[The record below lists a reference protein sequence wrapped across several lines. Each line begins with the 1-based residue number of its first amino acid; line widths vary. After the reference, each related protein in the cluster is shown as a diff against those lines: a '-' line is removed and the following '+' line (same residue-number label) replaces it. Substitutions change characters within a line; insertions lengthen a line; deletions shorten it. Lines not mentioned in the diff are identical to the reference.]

1 MRKPGER
8 PARTVVESAREHGR
22 DPRPPSRATALAAL
36 QRGAGNR
43 AVTGLLSPSDR
54 PAVQRFGSR
63 EHRQIG
69 DTAVAGTAVAGTVV
83 AGTVVAGTAG
93 ARQTTNLRYGD
104 GPAEVLTYG
113 EVVALSGDYF
123 GSLSEMETLAAG
135 AAGREQIRYAR
146 WKALYGGQEPE
157 PAVSPAA
164 RTAVNNRYFD
174 LAARNVSHFSAGGTA
189 GSTYEEGHRVALR
202 RAFLAGL
209 HGSADEFQAAMTAEA
224 ACQHYLTDMFSGGHV
239 RTPRQDI
246 RQWYG
251 ANYGDSPDRLKA
263 LLVGRLI
270 THLNQLDHDQ
280 LQHIPDMFI
289 RPKVERILED
299 MAGPALRA
307 FSLGDIVS
315 LALHNDDNT
324 HGVPVTSAVDASGR
338 SSGTPWVAYGDGNLN
353 EPAAAGTLAMVTAAA
368 RASIT
373 EVERLRQ
380 AGAAQAG
387 GAADGTRAGG
397 MTEPAMA
404 DAEIGALGPF
414 RALSYVPHAASGVPT
429 GTAPPWQWGS
439 FTAEIRHAVDE
450 TVRGEIGG
458 TVANVARGVGDADGL
473 VHNDVG
479 WPIGAI
485 HLHARAAVERIAA
498 ELRQRGLAVIVEAIG
513 VDPGSDPDAG
523 VPADQPRDAGVPAG
537 VP

>member
-8 PARTVVESAREHGR
+8 SARTVIEPAREH
-22 DPRPPSRATALAAL
+22 DPRPRSRTTVLTAL

-43 AVTGLLSPSDR
+43 AVAGLLSPPLLSPSAG

-69 DTAVAGTAVAGTVV
+69 DTVAAGTV
-83 AGTVVAGTAG
+83 GSG
-93 ARQTTNLRYGD
+93 QTTSPRSTSLRYGD
-104 GPAEVLTYG
+104 GPTEVLTYG

-123 GSLSEMETLAAG
+123 GSLAEMETLAADP
-135 AAGREQIRYAR
+135 AGREQIRYAR

-157 PAVSPAA
+157 PGVSPAA
-164 RTAVNNRYFD
+164 RTAVNNRYFN

-209 HGSADEFQAAMTAEA
+209 HGNADEFQAAMTAEA

-251 ANYGDSPDRLKA
+251 ANYGDSPNRLKT

-280 LQHIPDMFI
+280 LQNIPDMFI

-315 LALHNDDNT
+315 LALHNDDNA
-324 HGVPVTSAVDASGR
+324 HGVPVTSAVDASGNP
-338 SSGTPWVAYGDGNLN
+338 SGTPWVAYGDGNLN

-368 RASIT
+368 RASIA

-387 GAADGTRAGG
+387 GAAAGTRAGG

-404 DAEIGALGPF
+404 DVEIGALGPF
-414 RALSYVPHAASGVPT
+414 RALSYVPHAVSGAPT
-429 GTAPPWQWGS
+429 VATPPWQWGS
-439 FTAEIRHAVDE
+439 FTAEIRRAVDE

-458 TVANVARGVGDADGL
+458 TVANVARRGRRRRSRAQRRRLADRDHPPARPGRGGAGRDRTAAARPRGHRRGDRRRPGRRTRCRRTGV
-473 VHNDVG
+473 
-479 WPIGAI
+479 AI
-485 HLHARAAVERIAA
+485 TAAA
-498 ELRQRGLAVIVEAIG
+498 
-513 VDPGSDPDAG
+513 
-523 VPADQPRDAGVPAG
+523 
-537 VP
+537 

>member
-8 PARTVVESAREHGR
+8 SAHTAARTVVEPAREHGR
-22 DPRPPSRATALAAL
+22 DPRPRSRTTVLTAL

-43 AVTGLLSPSDR
+43 AVTGLLSPPDG

-69 DTAVAGTAVAGTVV
+69 DAA
-83 AGTVVAGTAG
+83 AG
-93 ARQTTNLRYGD
+93 AGQATGVRYGEN
-104 GPAEVLTYG
+104 PAEVLTYG

-123 GSLSEMETLAAG
+123 GSLSEMETLAAD

-157 PAVSPAA
+157 PAVSPAT

-189 GSTYEEGHRVALR
+189 GPTYEQGHLVALR

-263 LLVGRLI
+263 LLVGRLVA
-270 THLNQLDHDQ
+270 HLNQLDHDQ

-315 LALHNDDNT
+315 LALHNNDNT
-324 HGVPVTSAVDASGR
+324 HGVPVTSAVDASGHP
-338 SSGTPWVAYGDGNLN
+338 SGTPWIAYGDGSLN

-368 RASIT
+368 RASIA

-387 GAADGTRAGG
+387 GSAAGTEAGG

-404 DAEIGALGPF
+404 DAEIATLGPF
-414 RALSYVPHAASGVPT
+414 RALSYVPHAVPGASNGASNGAST
-429 GTAPPWQWGS
+429 GAQPPWQWGS
-439 FTAEIRHAVDE
+439 FTADIRRAVDE

-479 WPIGAI
+479 WPIGTI
-485 HLHARAAVERIAA
+485 HLHARAAVERVAT
-498 ELRQRGLAVIVEAIG
+498 ELQQRGLAVIVEAIG
-513 VDPGSDPDAG
+513 VDPGAQSDTGPDAG
-523 VPADQPRDAGVPAG
+523 AQVVDEPRDAGVPAG